1 MCLVATGGKE
11 YVVFMKKI
19 IINTEYI
26 TLGQFLK
33 YVNAV
38 DSGAVAKMV
47 ILDGQ
52 VLVNGEVEVRRGKK
66 LYKNDQISFDGVDYI
81 IGYEN
86 S

>member
-1 MCLVATGGKE
+1 
-11 YVVFMKKI
+11 MKKI

-26 TLGQFLK
+26 TLGKFLK

-38 DSGAVAKMV
+38 DSGAIAKMV

-66 LYKNDQISFDGVDYI
+66 LYKDDCISFDGIDYI
-81 IGYEN
+81 IEYED
-86 S
+86 